1 MRSAAAAA
9 STLVCA
15 LVAGLLTVGTDG
27 VALAASPKKAAEP
40 AKQAPPEPPA
50 SPPEPLKFVE
60 PTPLPSGRH
69 AYELMRELRQLQDR
83 VALGDADSILAQR
96 GLIEKITEEFEKAD
110 DAVWADAR
118 NGRAVIA
125 FVLSGGDVKVLRGLL
140 LRGQPASVD
149 ANFGRAIH
157 AFASNRR
164 GEALDHFAAIDPLK
178 LDPSISGQVALAQA
192 ELAARTDL
200 DKALEKLDVARLLA
214 PGTLIEEA
222 AFRRQISILSGQKKF
237 ARADV
242 MLEIYFRRFPRSG
255 YGGALKRQIVRF
267 MVERPPL
274 NGEAGSALL
283 VTALERLGKR
293 DRQEMYV
300 EMAKEAVGRSRR
312 DIVEFAGEKALAL
325 FEDGSPGQYRA
336 KIYLDA
342 MRVASLEADKAKERL
357 EGLKQNTQVKDELE
371 LIAAAQAIADE
382 IFRVATVTPTD
393 KPESNWR
400 SELGATFTNVAKA
413 HSRLAEADRLLT
425 EASK

>member
-1 MRSAAAAA
+1 MRALATASALA
-9 STLVCA
+9 CA
-15 LVAGLLTVGTDG
+15 VAAGLLTIGVGG
-27 VALAASPKKAAEP
+27 PALAASPKKAAEP
-40 AKQAPPEPPA
+40 AKQAAPEPPA
-50 SPPEPLKFVE
+50 PAVEPLPIVE

-83 VALGDADSILAQR
+83 VALGDADSMVAQR

-110 DAVWADAR
+110 DAVWADPR

-140 LRGQPASVD
+140 LRGQPTSIN
-149 ANFGRAIH
+149 ANFGRAVH

-164 GEALDHFAAIDPLK
+164 GDAMDHFAAIDPLT
-178 LDPSISGQVALAQA
+178 LDPSIAGQVALAQA
-192 ELAARTDL
+192 EHAARTDL
-200 DKALEKLDVARLLA
+200 DKALAKLDVARLLA

-237 ARADV
+237 ERADT

-255 YGGALKRQIVRF
+255 YAGALKRQIVRF

-274 NGEAGSALL
+274 EGEASSALL
-283 VTALERLGKR
+283 VTALERIAKR
-293 DRQEMYV
+293 DRQEIYV
-300 EMAKEAVGRSRR
+300 EMAKEAVSRSRR
-312 DIVEFAGEKALAL
+312 DIVVFAGERALAL
-325 FEDGSPGQYRA
+325 AEEGSPGQHRA
-336 KIYLDA
+336 KVYLEA
-342 MRVASLEADKAKERL
+342 MHVASLEADKAKDAL
-357 EGLKQNTQVKDELE
+357 EALKPNVQAKDEQE
-371 LIAAAQAIADE
+371 LIVAAQAIADE

-393 KPESNWR
+393 KPESTWR